1 MVFIIDPY
9 KFVASVGETSN
20 PNANLRVSG
29 GASWSSGAETIE
41 TLPAATE
48 GYLGGDAYTAEHNGS
63 ANTNFAMYGFS
74 RESDS
79 SVTGFSGIRY
89 ACYVRMDD
97 LRVYESGTEKDTGN
111 AYVVGDFYGVHRSV
125 SGVITYK
132 RNLSTTVYTSAI
144 SDTSEMKGDFC
155 FLGVNDRVLD
165 ITMERGNGP
174 FNPFYDNMVNMI
186 EY

>member
-20 PNANLRVSG
+20 SNANLRVTG
-29 GASWSSGAETIE
+29 GSWGSGAETVE

-48 GYLGGDAYTAEHNGS
+48 GYLGGDAYS
-63 ANTNFAMYGFS
+63 ADHGGTPNTNYAMYGFS

-79 SVTGFSGIRY
+79 SATGYLSIRY
-89 ACYVRMDD
+89 ACYVRMDE
-97 LRVYESGTEKDTGN
+97 LRVFESGTEKDAGN
-111 AYVVGDFYGVHRSV
+111 AYVVGDFFAVHRSV
-125 SGVITYK
+125 SGVITYR

-144 SDTSEMKGDFC
+144 SDTSEMKGDFA
-155 FLGVNDRVLD
+155 FFAVNDRVLD
-165 ITMERGNGP
+165 ITMERGSGP
-174 FNPFYDNMVNMI
+174 FNPFYDNKVNMI